1 MKTPIQIFG
10 SGASGVA
17 AAKLLAEEGLHGV
30 VYAERAPSRADQ
42 ATLASLGFPWNEGD
56 PPAGAGTV
64 VVSPGL
70 PADHPWIAA
79 AAAGEADLLPEY
91 ALGAS
96 RLKGSV
102 LAVTGSLGKT
112 TMVTFAADLLRT
124 AGLRVTLSGN
134 MGVPVCTVARAH
146 PSADVHVME
155 LSSFQTE
162 INPGFR
168 PDAGVWLNLFP
179 NHLDRHETLEAYAA
193 AKARMFVYQT
203 PEDLAVLPPDLPVA
217 VETSARKVAP
227 DPGRVPETSGTRFDT
242 PALRANL
249 AALLTGLS
257 PWDVD
262 PQMVRQVMETF
273 PFPPHRMEPLE
284 FPGLGLVIDDSKSTC
299 LAATRAALESVPGT
313 VHLVAGGLPKGEDY
327 HEMRDLL
334 AKRRPRL
341 YLYGNAA
348 PKMREAWE
356 DLVPVCEAGVRLQEA
371 LEAVFSRRHAD
382 EPLLFSPGCASFDQ
396 YSGYVERGQHFRR
409 LLQEMQLK
417 NSQTEFEKEKP

>member
-1 MKTPIQIFG
+1 MKTPIHVFG

-17 AAKLLAEEGLHGV
+17 AAKLLAEEGRHGALF
-30 VYAERAPSRADQ
+30 AERPPAD
-42 ATLASLGFPWNEGD
+42 AERVTLAALGFPWTEGD

-64 VVSPGL
+64 VVSPGF
-70 PADHPWIAA
+70 PANHPWIAA
-79 AAAGEADLLPEY
+79 AAAGEADVLPEY

-96 RLKGSV
+96 RLRGPV

-112 TMVTFAADLLRT
+112 TMVTFAAELLRA
-124 AGLRVTLSGN
+124 AGMNVTLSGN

-146 PSADVHVME
+146 PAADAHVME

-168 PDAGVWLNLFP
+168 PHAGVWLNLYP
-179 NHLDRHETLEAYAA
+179 NHLDRHETLGAYAA
-193 AKARMFVYQT
+193 AKARMFAHQSAD
-203 PEDLAVLPPDLPVA
+203 DLAVLPPDLPVRVQTA
-217 VETSARKVAP
+217 ARKVAP
-227 DPGRVPETSGTRFDT
+227 DPGRVPETTGTRFDT

-257 PWDVD
+257 PWEVG
-262 PQMVRQVMETF
+262 PALARRVMETF
-273 PFPPHRMEPLE
+273 RFPPHRMEPLDA
-284 FPGLGLVIDDSKSTC
+284 PGLGLVIDDSKSTC
-299 LAATRAALESVPGT
+299 LAATRAALQATPGT
-313 VHLVAGGLPKGEDY
+313 VHLVAGGLPKGDNV
-327 HEMRDLL
+327 HDLTEIL

-341 YLYGNAA
+341 YLYGRAA

-356 DLVPVCEAGVRLQEA
+356 ALVPVCEAGARLEDV
-371 LEAVFSRRHAD
+371 LTHVFSRRRMD

-409 LLQEMQLK
+409 LIQEMQLK
-417 NSQTEFEKEKP
+417 DSPTEFEKEKP